1 MSKLK
6 PNRRASSKLS
16 RRLGERVRVLRKR
29 KDWSL
34 EELAERAKMHVT
46 YLRLPQSDLECFGGS
61 RVSLGSQPIVIAQRD
76 RGGQIN
82 GWSWNR
88 F

>member
-46 YLRLPQSDLECFGGS
+46 YLSSVERGYRNPTLNVLAAVASALE
-61 RVSLGSQPIVIAQRD
+61 VSLSSLLKGIEED
-76 RGGQIN
+76 K
-82 GWSWNR
+82 
-88 F
+88 